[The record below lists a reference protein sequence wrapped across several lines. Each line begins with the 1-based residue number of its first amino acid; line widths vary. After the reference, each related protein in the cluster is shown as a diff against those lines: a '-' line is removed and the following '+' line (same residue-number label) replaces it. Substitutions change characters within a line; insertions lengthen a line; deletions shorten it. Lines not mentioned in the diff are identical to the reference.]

1 MEIMLAVSTIKVI
14 WVLKQVFGREVNN
27 LKQSKKRHSEPC
39 QISEMELFTKIVN
52 G

>member
-14 WVLKQVFGREVNN
+14 WVLKYFETV
-27 LKQSKKRHSEPC
+27 KKKRHSEPC